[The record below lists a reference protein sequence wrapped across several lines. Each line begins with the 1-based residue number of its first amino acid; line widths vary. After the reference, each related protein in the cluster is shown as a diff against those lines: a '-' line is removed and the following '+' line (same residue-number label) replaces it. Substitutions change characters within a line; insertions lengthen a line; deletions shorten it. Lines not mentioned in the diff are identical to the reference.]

1 MIPAAC
7 DIMSHAFVDLSRDV
21 SRGGSCRWARHRLLS
36 DKNYGAREEII
47 SQTLTLRLTDTAEAD
62 LAEIWAYLAT
72 KATNLDLS
80 KVEKKSHFP
89 HGHIPGHHKCIDEL
103 TGQLKKC

>member
-1 MIPAAC
+1 M
-7 DIMSHAFVDLSRDV
+7 
-21 SRGGSCRWARHRLLS
+21 
-36 DKNYGAREEII
+36 
-47 SQTLTLRLTDTAEAD
+47 TLRLTDTAEAD

-80 KVEKKSHFP
+80 KREKKSHFP

>member
-1 MIPAAC
+1 LPLGASPTLI
-7 DIMSHAFVDLSRDV
+7 RE
-21 SRGGSCRWARHRLLS
+21 
-36 DKNYGAREEII
+36 KNYGAREEII

-80 KVEKKSHFP
+80 KVEKKIALSAWP
-89 HGHIPGHHKCIDEL
+89 HSRAS
-103 TGQLKKC
+103 QMY